1 MLKWEGESNGSLAR
15 LRFHR
20 KGTYPVLVGRVDA
33 DRQFYIWPGF
43 GVQGEAVFPWP
54 EGMELG
60 DELRAYVEAQWYLLD
75 KP

>member
-1 MLKWEGESNGSLAR
+1 M
-15 LRFHR
+15 
-20 KGTYPVLVGRVDA
+20 
-33 DRQFYIWPGF
+33 FYIWPGN